1 MREGT
6 SAKEIELL
14 ARLRA
19 GDEMAFASLVDDLHG
34 PLLALAR
41 TFTSSRSLAE
51 DIVQETWVA
60 VIRGLPR
67 FEERSA
73 LRTWIYGILVRRAR
87 TMAAREARER
97 MVAAS
102 GDAAGASRARTA
114 GSATEW
120 RLGGGRRGLWE
131 EAPVPWALDDPAAI
145 QEGEEA
151 LQVVA
156 RALEALPEN
165 QRRVVRLR
173 DVEGLPARDVCN
185 ILHVSETNQ
194 RVLLHRGRAAVRRAL
209 DRYVREGVGLRS
221 LGAAIGVAGSMM
233 GGGS

>member
-1 MREGT
+1 VREGT

-87 TMAAREARER
+87 SLAARVARER
-97 MVAAS
+97 LVAAS
-102 GDAAGASRARTA
+102 GDAGTTGARAT
-114 GSATEW
+114 GSAIEW

-156 RALEALPEN
+156 RALEALPES

-209 DRYVREGVGLRS
+209 DRYVREGIGLRS

>member
-1 MREGT
+1 
-6 SAKEIELL
+6 
-14 ARLRA
+14 
-19 GDEMAFASLVDDLHG
+19 
-34 PLLALAR
+34 
-41 TFTSSRSLAE
+41 
-51 DIVQETWVA
+51 
-60 VIRGLPR
+60 
-67 FEERSA
+67 
-73 LRTWIYGILVRRAR
+73 
-87 TMAAREARER
+87 MAAREARER

-102 GDAAGASRARTA
+102 GDAAGTTRAGKA
-114 GSATEW
+114 GSAIEW

-209 DRYVREGVGLRS
+209 DRYVREGIGLRS